1 MICKIADLK
10 KIFLLIFLCTF
21 ACDKENKTTNTI
33 QFKVDNSLLEIN
45 EVKDSVLNLS
55 YRVPVGYKEIK
66 IKKNLDLKKIG
77 FDSISSLPLI
87 NKSFYFDEKLKSILI
102 YSLVDSKINSIDA
115 LNSLKEF
122 SKKTSL
128 WEKENYTNFIYN
140 KIKFNQFILQSN
152 NHVVFKMLVD
162 QDSDL
167 LEINYI
173 IPKLFYTENTARKLE
188 SSIGS
193 IKKNINY

>member
-1 MICKIADLK
+1 LK
-10 KIFLLIFLCTF
+10 KILLLVFLLTF
-21 ACDKENKTTNTI
+21 ACGKEIKITNTL
-33 QFKVDNSLLEIN
+33 QFKVDNSLLEVN
-45 EVKDSVLNLS
+45 EIKDSVLHLS
-55 YRVPVGYKEIK
+55 YRIPVGFKEIK
-66 IKKNLDLKKIG
+66 LKKNLDLKKIG

-87 NKSFYFDEKLKSILI
+87 NKSFYFDEKLKSILV
-102 YSLVDSKINSIDA
+102 YSIVDPKINRNDA
-115 LNSLKEF
+115 LNSLEEF

-128 WEKENYTNFIYN
+128 WKKTNYTNFIYN
-140 KIKFNQFILQSN
+140 KISFNQFILQSN
-152 NHVVFKMLVD
+152 DHVVFKMLVD

-173 IPKLFYTENTARKLE
+173 IPKLSYTENTARKLE

>member
-1 MICKIADLK
+1 MK

-21 ACDKENKTTNTI
+21 ACGKENKTTNTI

-45 EVKDSVLNLS
+45 EVKDSVLNIS